1 MKNKEEE
8 ETLLA
13 FNDNDLNQI
22 PHGNLDVKKKI
33 KKKNKKIY
41 NKK

>member
-22 PHGNLDVKKKI
+22 SHGNLDVKKII
-33 KKKNKKIY
+33 KNKNKKIY
-41 NKK
+41 NKI

>member
-33 KKKNKKIY
+33 KNKNKKIY
-41 NKK
+41 NKI

>member
-22 PHGNLDVKKKI
+22 HHGNLDVKKKI
-33 KKKNKKIY
+33 KKYIKKY
-41 NKK
+41 S

>member
-22 PHGNLDVKKKI
+22 PHGNLDVKKKKI
-33 KKKNKKIY
+33 KKKK
-41 NKK
+41 

>member
-22 PHGNLDVKKKI
+22 PHGNLDVKKII
-33 KKKNKKIY
+33 KNKNKKIY
-41 NKK
+41 NKI